1 MELLQCPIIKF
12 VLQPLIENYFI
23 HGIRMEASDNQV
35 KIWVEKKE
43 ERLLIHL
50 EDNGRGMTEKE
61 IQEKNELLKKNV
73 YEKQSSIGLSNVN
86 RRVKAVYGPEYGVYI
101 KQSQSGGVCV
111 TLEIRY
117 EEGTINENSDAGGR

>member
-23 HGIRMEASDNQV
+23 HGIRMEVSDNQV

-86 RRVKAVYGPEYGVYI
+86 RRVKAV
-101 KQSQSGGVCV
+101 
-111 TLEIRY
+111 
-117 EEGTINENSDAGGR
+117 

>member
-1 MELLQCPIIKF
+1 MELLQYPIIKF

-86 RRVKAVYGPEYGVYI
+86 RRVKAV
-101 KQSQSGGVCV
+101 
-111 TLEIRY
+111 
-117 EEGTINENSDAGGR
+117 

>member
-1 MELLQCPIIKF
+1 MFLTKKWGI
-12 VLQPLIENYFI
+12 LI
-23 HGIRMEASDNQV
+23 
-35 KIWVEKKE
+35 KKE
-43 ERLLIHL
+43 SESLDFRGLKIPRDYLIHL